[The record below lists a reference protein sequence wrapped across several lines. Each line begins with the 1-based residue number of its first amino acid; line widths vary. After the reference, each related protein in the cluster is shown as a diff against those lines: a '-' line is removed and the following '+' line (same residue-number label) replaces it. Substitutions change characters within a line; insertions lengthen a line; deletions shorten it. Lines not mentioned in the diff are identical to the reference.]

1 MLRTN
6 AVSKRSRRRL
16 RGDHPFNEWEI
27 ISRACAFLK
36 EKGLTQ
42 RRSPTRTRKLIR
54 FENPKENREW
64 EMPVG
69 MGRQNDRRPDR
80 KAEYR

>member
-1 MLRTN
+1 
-6 AVSKRSRRRL
+6 
-16 RGDHPFNEWEI
+16 
-27 ISRACAFLK
+27 
-36 EKGLTQ
+36 
-42 RRSPTRTRKLIR
+42 LIR

-69 MGRQNDRRPDR
+69 VGRQNDRRPDR